1 MLVCATA
8 CAAALAA
15 AAHTEAP
22 PAPAFTRSEVR
33 EDCANRDP
41 LRQPLFGDLHVHT
54 AWSLDAS
61 TQGTRTTPA
70 GAYRFARGAELPL
83 HPFDE
88 NGRPSRRVKLSR
100 PLDFAGVT
108 DHSELYG
115 EVQLCRTPGSA
126 GYDSLMCRVYRGWPR
141 IAFFA
146 MNSRPPARFSF
157 CGVKGEHCDA
167 AAADVWKQ
175 IRDAAESAYDKSSAC
190 AFTSFVAYE
199 WTKSA
204 NVADN
209 LHRNVVFRNDRVPAQ
224 PASVVQAPTPE
235 ELWDALDRDCRA
247 GIPGCDAIVIP
258 HNSNISGGL
267 MFLPESSKHEPFDA
281 ASAKRRAQAEPL
293 VEIMQHKGAS
303 ECSTASVGGAP
314 PDELCGFEA
323 LPYDSFAGRFF
334 PNLAK
339 PPAPRS
345 FTRHALA
352 AGLALEAKLGVNP
365 FQFGVIGSTDTHVGA
380 PGLTDARGFPGHGGA
395 GLPLG
400 EELPDGLLDAV
411 EFNPGGLAGVWAE
424 ENSRDAIFAALAR
437 RETFGTSG
445 PRIALRLFAGWDLPA
460 DLCERADFAA
470 QGYARGVPM
479 GSVLGAAASATGP
492 AIAVRAL
499 RDPGVRGQ
507 PGLPLQ
513 RLQIVKAWVE
523 NGEPRARAPTAS
535 APYGATPISM
545 PPRPRSTTREPS
557 RTRAAAGRPSPATTR
572 ASTADSPAP
581 CARVMRIAATPRSR
595 RRCRT
600 ARGARPSGIRRR
612 AEHGAR
618 GADPHARARRVPLR
632 PAVRTGRARIRPD
645 RRVSCSGKLQEGSR
659 CATPTTRRS
668 PRRTWTFCSGRLPRC
683 RCTARAF
690 RSSTPA
696 RSPSPKAA
704 STSRRSRRVMRRYCT
719 ACRATGRSSRGCR
732 ASPRPSGSTTS
743 TSTSTTT
750 CATAR
755 CRGPAA
761 RRSSRAWPRASWSSR
776 SIARARSGRS
786 GSSRGS
792 RAAAS
797 R

>member
-523 NGEPRARAPTAS
+523 NGEPRERVIDVAGDPANGAGVDPATCEPGGAGADSLCAVWRDPDFDAAAPALYYARAVENPSCRWQAFACNHARVDCRQPGTVREGYADCCNPAVPKTVQNRAWS
-535 APYGATPISM
+535 SPVWYS
-545 PPRPRSTTREPS
+545 PPR
-557 RTRAAAGRPSPATTR
+557 
-572 ASTADSPAP
+572 
-581 CARVMRIAATPRSR
+581 
-595 RRCRT
+595 
-600 ARGARPSGIRRR
+600 
-612 AEHGAR
+612 
-618 GADPHARARRVPLR
+618 
-632 PAVRTGRARIRPD
+632 
-645 RRVSCSGKLQEGSR
+645 
-659 CATPTTRRS
+659 
-668 PRRTWTFCSGRLPRC
+668 
-683 RCTARAF
+683 
-690 RSSTPA
+690 
-696 RSPSPKAA
+696 
-704 STSRRSRRVMRRYCT
+704 
-719 ACRATGRSSRGCR
+719 
-732 ASPRPSGSTTS
+732 
-743 TSTSTTT
+743 
-750 CATAR
+750 
-755 CRGPAA
+755 
-761 RRSSRAWPRASWSSR
+761 
-776 SIARARSGRS
+776 
-786 GSSRGS
+786 
-792 RAAAS
+792 
-797 R
+797 